1 MSLPAVANP
10 FLPGHGQLPPYLAGR
25 EYEQKALLGLLAY
38 LKSGRGAPRNAVLSG
53 PRGNGKT
60 ALLRWMVQEVEDDG
74 AIDAEWLTP
83 SEFSGL
89 DELATR
95 LVPPGRFD
103 ALRLDTFSVHIGVG
117 KLGWKLEGQRGAL
130 TPLLKARCSRR
141 PLVAVVDES
150 HTLPPEIGQVLLN
163 ASQSVCAE
171 APFLLVMAGT
181 PGLQHHLNTMSAT
194 FWSRAEK
201 LGIGRLD
208 KQATAAALE
217 RPLAAQTPSIAC
229 STDALGEVVA
239 ASQGYPYFVQL
250 WGAALWEAVR
260 DTGTDEVDEAI
271 VAAAAPAVHR
281 SQSAYHQGRYQELE
295 REDLIG
301 VAAGVAEAFAGQDS
315 LGREPLNDAIAT
327 TLPEGRG
334 GTTEVLRYRDRLSDL
349 GYVWNPP
356 HADDA
361 WQPGIP
367 SLMDY
372 CQGSGEPEQARTT
385 TNRR

>member
-1 MSLPAVANP
+1 MSLTAVTNP
-10 FLPGHGQLPPYLAGR
+10 FMPGHGQQPPYLAGR
-25 EYEQKALLGLLAY
+25 EHEQKALLGLLGY

-60 ALLRWMVQEVEDDG
+60 ALLRWVVQQVEDDG

-95 LVPPGRFD
+95 LVPPRRFD
-103 ALRLDTFSVHIGVG
+103 SLRLDTFSVHIGVG

-141 PLVAVVDES
+141 PLMAVIDES
-150 HTLPPEIGQVLLN
+150 HTLPSEVGQVLLN

-201 LGIGRLD
+201 LGIRRLD
-208 KQATAAALE
+208 KRAAAAALE
-217 RPLAAQTPSIAC
+217 RPLAAQTPPIAC
-229 STDALGEVVA
+229 SADALGEAVA

-250 WGAALWEAVR
+250 WGASLWEIVR
-260 DTGTDEVDEAI
+260 ESGTADVDEAV
-271 VAAAAPAVHR
+271 VAAAAPAVGR
-281 SQSAYHQGRYQELE
+281 SQSAYYQDRYQELE
-295 REDLIG
+295 REDLLG
-301 VAAGVAEAFAGQDS
+301 VASGVAEAFAGQDS
-315 LGREPLNDAIAT
+315 LRRKALNGAIAAA
-327 TLPEGRG
+327 LPEGRN
-334 GTTEVLRYRDRLSDL
+334 GTTEVLQCRDRLSDL

-356 HADDA
+356 DGDDG

-367 SLMDY
+367 SLMAYVKD
-372 CQGSGEPEQARTT
+372 QTT
-385 TNRR
+385 

>member
-1 MSLPAVANP
+1 MSLPAASNP
-10 FLPGHGQLPPYLAGR
+10 FVPGRGQVPPYLAGR
-25 EYEQKALLGLLAY
+25 EREQNALLDLLAY
-38 LKSGRGAPRNAVLSG
+38 LKSGRGAPRDAVLSG

-60 ALLRWMVQEVEDDG
+60 ALLRWVVQEVERDG

-83 SEFSGL
+83 SEFSSL

-95 LVPPGRFD
+95 LVPPKRFD
-103 ALRLDTFSVHIGVG
+103 ALRLDSFSVHVGVG

-141 PLVAVVDES
+141 PLVAVIDES
-150 HTLPPEIGQVLLN
+150 HTLPVEIGPVLLN

-181 PGLQHHLNTMSAT
+181 PGLQRHLNTMSAT

-208 KQATAAALE
+208 ERAAAAALE
-217 RPLAAQTPSIAC
+217 RPLAAQTPPIAC
-229 STDALGEVVA
+229 SADALGKAVA

-250 WGAALWEAVR
+250 WGAALWEAARKSGAVK
-260 DTGTDEVDEAI
+260 VDEAV
-271 VAAAAPAVHR
+271 VAAADPAVDR
-281 SQSAYHQGRYQELE
+281 SQSAYYQDRCQELE
-295 REDLIG
+295 REGLIG
-301 VAAGVAEAFAGQDS
+301 LAATVAEAFAGQDALPRS
-315 LGREPLNDAIAT
+315 VLNDAIAT
-327 TLPEGRG
+327 ALPEGG
-334 GTTEVLRYRDRLSDL
+334 NGAPEVLQCRDRLSDL

-356 HADDA
+356 DADDA

-372 CQGSGEPEQARTT
+372 VKGR
-385 TNRR
+385 